1 MAENARVSSR
11 AGFAAAVPVVFLLAA
26 SVLAPRP
33 AAAQQALTV
42 DQIRACLCEQQ
53 AMTVLRQRVDAAKA
67 TYDERTQREQRLTQQ
82 IDQMQASIGAND
94 LSAQDQLRELLD
106 LRGRVSRDRFQ
117 TALPGLAAGDPQPR
131 CRGARTTTPT
141 CLKPMYKMDIAAGAG
156 QSGPAPAVA
165 LGLVS
170 GLARQDSSHQQVSA
184 SWAAVLATVAR
195 QVLALPCGMN
205 TAIRSM

>member
-1 MAENARVSSR
+1 MAKNARVSSR
-11 AGFAAAVPVVFLLAA
+11 AGLAAAMPVVFLLAA

-82 IDQMQASIGAND
+82 IDQMQSSITAND

-106 LRGRVSRDRFQ
+106 LRGRVSRDRIQ
-117 TALPGLAAGDPQPR
+117 TALPAWQQAARNLDAVVR
-131 CRGARTTTPT
+131 NYNAT
-141 CLKPMYKMDIAAGAG
+141 CLKPMFKMDIEQAQANLVC
-156 QSGPAPAVA
+156 PAV
-165 LGLVS
+165 
-170 GLARQDSSHQQVSA
+170 
-184 SWAAVLATVAR
+184 
-195 QVLALPCGMN
+195 P
-205 TAIRSM
+205 

>member
-1 MAENARVSSR
+1 MAKNARVSSR
-11 AGFAAAVPVVFLLAA
+11 AGFTAAMPVVFILAA

-42 DQIRACLCEQQ
+42 DQIRACLCEQK

-82 IDQMQASIGAND
+82 IDQMQSSITAND

-117 TALPGLAAGDPQPR
+117 TALPAWQQSVRNLDAVVQNYNA
-131 CRGARTTTPT
+131 T
-141 CLKPMYKMDIAAGAG
+141 CLKPMFKMDIAQAQANLVC
-156 QSGPAPAVA
+156 PAV
-165 LGLVS
+165 
-170 GLARQDSSHQQVSA
+170 
-184 SWAAVLATVAR
+184 
-195 QVLALPCGMN
+195 P
-205 TAIRSM
+205 